1 MEATAS
7 GRNEIS
13 SEIEISATSAAL
25 AKGEL
30 AKEVNAIIGNPAT
43 LQNFQPSALY
53 LCFFPVCEITKA
65 QSSLVNFAAC
75 IC

>member
-13 SEIEISATSAAL
+13 SEIEISATSADL

-30 AKEVNAIIGNPAT
+30 RDSSK
-43 LQNFQPSALY
+43 FQPSALY
-53 LCFFPVCEITKA
+53 LCFFLYVK
-65 QSSLVNFAAC
+65 
-75 IC
+75 